1 MTFSLYVRTVETSP
15 LEIIARSAFLDTSR
29 TDTAEDVSQ
38 SPEPMEEE
46 EEARVIHVAVFRP
59 PQARVSASPMSRV
72 ATVTDVD
79 REHFI
84 WTRGTRTDACPA
96 TVLE

>member
-1 MTFSLYVRTVETSP
+1 MTFSLYVRTVETSL
-15 LEIIARSAFLDTSR
+15 LEIIARSVFLDTSR

-38 SPEPMEEE
+38 SPEPA

>member
-1 MTFSLYVRTVETSP
+1 MTFSLYVRTVETSL
-15 LEIIARSAFLDTSR
+15 LEIIARSVFLDTLR

-38 SPEPMEEE
+38 SPEPAEE

>member
-15 LEIIARSAFLDTSR
+15 LEIIARSVFLDTSR

-38 SPEPMEEE
+38 SPEPAE

-79 REHFI
+79 QEHFI
-84 WTRGTRTDACPA
+84 LTRGTRTDACPA